1 MGLGPVCLVSSQE
14 AAIRTQTGMGET
26 VSGHGVSCLPAE
38 EKPREKLTLP
48 PPPSQASSFQN
59 WGKSMPIVSATRS
72 VALCHGRSATPHGCH
87 PMGLR
92 LGLCTQLRA
101 HWGQTPLLTCQ
112 SDFWRDP
119 GL

>member
-14 AAIRTQTGMGET
+14 AVIRPQTGLGET

-38 EKPREKLTLP
+38 AKPREKPTLP

-59 WGKSMPIVSATRS
+59 WGKSMPIVSATWS
-72 VALCHGRSATPHGCH
+72 MALCHGRSATLHRCH

-92 LGLCTQLRA
+92 LGLLCTL
-101 HWGQTPLLTCQ
+101 GTDTPAYL
-112 SDFWRDP
+112 P
-119 GL
+119 K